1 MIRSTEGAEIAIH
14 DFGGTGPP
22 LLIVHATGFHAHCYV
37 PMVGAL
43 SDRFRCWGLDVR
55 GHGGSTVAADWKP
68 DWRAFGDDVLA
79 ACAEIA
85 PEGGIVG
92 FGHSMGATSLL
103 MAAERAPQ
111 CFDRLVLFEPI
122 AYPSGESPPDVTQLP
137 LVQGALR
144 RRRHFASFDHAYEN
158 FRSKPPLAS
167 LVPEALR
174 HYVDHG
180 FVEVDG
186 RGDGAGVELVCSPEL
201 EAQIFMTAPDNGAWN
216 SFPSIVTRTMVIAG
230 HIEGRE
236 PAAVAERI
244 ADELPNGVFVALPHL
259 THFAP
264 LTHPVEIA
272 DLVALG

>member
-1 MIRSTEGAEIAIH
+1 MIRSTDTTEIAIH
-14 DFGGTGPP
+14 DFGGVGPP
-22 LLIVHATGFHAHCYV
+22 VLIVHATGFHAHCYV
-37 PMVGAL
+37 PMVREL

-55 GHGGSTVAADWKP
+55 GHGGSTVAADWRP

-122 AYPSGESPPDVTQLP
+122 AYPSGDSPLDVTELP
-137 LVQGALR
+137 LVKGALR
-144 RRRHFASFDHAYEN
+144 RRRHFDSFDHAYEH
-158 FRSKPPLAS
+158 FRSKQPLAS
-167 LVPEALR
+167 LVPDSLR
-174 HYVDHG
+174 QYVDHG
-180 FVEVDG
+180 FVAIDG
-186 RGDGAGVELVCSPEL
+186 SSGVGVELICPPEL
-201 EAQIFMTAPDNGAWN
+201 EAQIFMTAPDNGAWDL
-216 SFPSIVTRTMVIAG
+216 FPSILTRTTVIAG

-244 ADELPNGVFVALPHL
+244 ADELPNGAFVALPHL

-264 LTHPVEIA
+264 LTHPTEIA
-272 DLVALG
+272 DLVALR